1 MLPVVLTLVV
11 GGLDLAR
18 AYQKQVQLE
27 GVVRAAAER
36 IARDTLMDTTATA
49 QAEAQKW
56 VCRAFGLADTC
67 TAVTVTVPTFT
78 SSTASPG
85 STTTPLVTIK
95 VSATLPFTTLVPY
108 PLLTKAGGTI
118 TLRAGSTFT
127 FLRGLAP

>member
-27 GVVRAAAER
+27 GAVRAAAER
-36 IARDTLMDTTATA
+36 IARDTAMSTAATA

-56 VCRAFGLADTC
+56 VCRYLSLADTC
-67 TAVTVTVPTFT
+67 TVATVTVPTFT
-78 SSTASPG
+78 SSTSSPG
-85 STTTPLVTIK
+85 TVTTPLVTIK
-95 VSATLPFTTLVPY
+95 VSATLPFSTLVPY
-108 PLLTKAGGTI
+108 PLLTKAGGTV
-118 TLRAGSTFT
+118 TLRAGSTFS